1 MGAIIFDR
9 HLDSLFDGSLRAH
22 PQLEDKDW
30 GLDKQRDLINTDPLK
45 MIALNAYHK

>member
-1 MGAIIFDR
+1 MGAITSGR
-9 HLDSLFDGSLRAH
+9 HMDPLFDGSLRAH

-30 GLDKQRDLINTDPLK
+30 DLEKQQDLINTNLLK